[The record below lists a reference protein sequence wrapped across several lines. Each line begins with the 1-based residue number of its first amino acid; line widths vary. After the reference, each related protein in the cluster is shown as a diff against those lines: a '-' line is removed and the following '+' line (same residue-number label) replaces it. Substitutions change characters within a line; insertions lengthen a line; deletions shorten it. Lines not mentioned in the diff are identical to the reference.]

1 MMLEDLARIT
11 TIPVFTLKKLFN
23 NLCLCICHKVLE
35 NYFEKNLDTC
45 VNIGIGK
52 LSISLD
58 NNSIFYKFIPSQK
71 FEQSL
76 IDTIQ
81 NKESPLVNHA
91 EDILIDKITTT
102 YKELL

>member
-1 MMLEDLARIT
+1 MIEDLARIT

-23 NLCLCICHKVLE
+23 NLGYCICHKVLE
-35 NYFEKNLDTC
+35 NYLEKNVDTC

-52 LSISLD
+52 LSISILD
-58 NNSIFYKFIPSQK
+58 NSILYKFIPSQK
-71 FEQSL
+71 FEQNL
-76 IDTIQ
+76 VDTIK

-91 EDILIDKITTT
+91 EDILIDKITNT